1 MGSNMKKAYQDLLEN
16 KHIGTFFIL
25 LFFILIS
32 FHILT
37 DSNPGF
43 NPPGRDGGFF
53 LYVGKALRSGA
64 TLYKDI
70 WDSKGP
76 IIFWINALGV
86 GSDYSRWGLYLIQVL
101 FSFAALVLIYFSLK
115 KVYRPMT
122 ALLSAILGSYLLKIV
137 IGPGNSTEEFSL
149 LFTWIAIFALVLL
162 IDNPTKSFWPFFL
175 MGASLIINF
184 LLRANNIGTVSMALL
199 SGMIF
204 IFTKREE
211 VSLWKPILFTL
222 AGVLAIAL
230 PVSLYLVIKGTF
242 TAMIDAAFIYNYF
255 YSTVRGQA
263 FSNSLQPAIKI
274 FDWWFY
280 IFGFIWLVAIIF
292 FVYDLIKKRFS
303 PFLLLTILAFPLE
316 IIMSSISGRGFR
328 HYFICWIPALTLLSA
343 FAFSIIQR
351 EVISSHFS
359 ELVEKKRFAL
369 AALILLVITI
379 IPYHQSSYD
388 GIRYIRSSIL
398 YPDWTNDYVEPTARV
413 IAGLTDEQDKV
424 LVFGGQAGINMMAK
438 RDSIN
443 AALFYPAINNSEIG
457 LKIQIAFFET
467 LVAEKPS
474 LIIDGHAFLIQRLPA
489 IDPEDRANQRF
500 TTSFSEN
507 LDEVLQWINE
517 NYVRYEQVD
526 DYIIYRY
533 VGEENKP

>member
-1 MGSNMKKAYQDLLEN
+1 MKKAYQNLLEN
-16 KHIGTFFIL
+16 KYIGTFFIL
-25 LFFILIS
+25 LIFILIS
-32 FHILT
+32 FQILT
-37 DSNPGF
+37 ASNPSL

-149 LFTWIAIFALVLL
+149 LFTWIAIFAFVLM
-162 IDNPTKSFWPFFL
+162 IDNPMNSFWPFFL

-199 SGMIF
+199 SALIF
-204 IFTKREE
+204 IFTKRNE

-255 YSTVRGQA
+255 YSTMSGKA
-263 FSNSLQPAIKI
+263 FSNSLQPAIRI
-274 FDWWFY
+274 FELWFY
-280 IFGFIWLVAIIF
+280 MFVFIWLVAIGF
-292 FVYDLIKKRFS
+292 FVYDLFKKRFS
-303 PFLLLTILAFPLE
+303 PFLLLTVLAFPIE
-316 IIMSSISGRGFR
+316 IVMSSVSGRGFR
-328 HYFICWIPALTLLSA
+328 HYFICWIPALTLLTA

-351 EVISSHFS
+351 EVINSHFS
-359 ELVEKKRFAL
+359 ELVEKKGFSFAAFL
-369 AALILLVITI
+369 LLISVLFL
-379 IPYHQSSYD
+379 YYEASYD
-388 GIRYIRSSIL
+388 GIRYFLSSIL
-398 YPDWTNDYVEPTARV
+398 YPDWTNDYVDPTAQV
-413 IAGLTDEQDKV
+413 ITELTDETDKV
-424 LVFGGQAGINMMAK
+424 LILGGQAGLNVMAK
-438 RDSIN
+438 RDSIY
-443 AALFYPAINNSEIG
+443 AALFYPKINSSEIG
-457 LKIQIAFFET
+457 LDIQEAFFER
-467 LVAEKPS
+467 LMADKPS
-474 LIIDGHAFLIQRLPA
+474 LILDGHEYIADQLPA
-489 IDPEDRANQRF
+489 IDPEEREKQNL
-500 TTSFSEN
+500 TSSFSGN
-507 LDEVLQWINE
+507 FDEVAKWITE
-517 NYVRYEQVD
+517 NYERYDQAD
-526 DYIIYRY
+526 HYIIYRY

>member
-1 MGSNMKKAYQDLLEN
+1 MKKAYQDLLEN

-37 DSNPGF
+37 DSNPGL

-86 GSDYSRWGLYLIQVL
+86 GSDFSRWGLYLIQVV
-101 FSFAALVLIYFSLK
+101 FTFTSLVLIYFSLK
-115 KVYRPMT
+115 NVYRPIT
-122 ALLSAILGSYLLKIV
+122 TLLSAILGSLLLKIV

-149 LFTWIAIFALVLL
+149 LFTWIAIFAFVLL
-162 IDNPTKSFWPFFL
+162 IDNPTKNFWTFFL
-175 MGASLIINF
+175 MGVSLIINF

-199 SGMIF
+199 SALIF
-204 IFTKREE
+204 IFTRRKE
-211 VSLWKPILFTL
+211 VSLWKPLLFTL
-222 AGVLAIAL
+222 AGVLAVAI
-230 PVSLYLVIKGTF
+230 PVSLYFVSKGTF

-280 IFGFIWLVAIIF
+280 IFSFIWLVAIIF

-316 IIMSSISGRGFR
+316 IIMSSISGRGFI

-369 AALILLVITI
+369 AALILLVVTF

-398 YPDWTNDYVEPTARV
+398 YPDWTNDYVEPSAQV

-457 LKIQIAFFET
+457 LKVQNAFFET

-474 LIIDGHAFLIQRLPA
+474 LIIDGHAYLSQQIPA
-489 IDPEDRANQRF
+489 IDPNDRAKQEFRVN
-500 TTSFSEN
+500 FSEN
-507 LDEVLQWINE
+507 LDELLQWINE
-517 NYVRYEQVD
+517 NYERYDQAD
-526 DYIIYRY
+526 HYIIYRY